1 MYKKIIKDAL
11 IKAGATD
18 VGFLAARKF
27 LELSGKVTDSTCF
40 SDVDEEKRINP
51 FLIMESAKTII
62 TYVVSY
68 KSDIVGNI
76 SSYAYGRDY
85 HLVLKEI
92 GKAGIE
98 ILKNRGYLGVS
109 FSDTG
114 DLPERYLAY
123 LSGLGVIG
131 KNHSLIHP
139 KFGSFVFIGYIITD
153 GEFEADT
160 PVLGTC
166 MDCGKCLESCPTDA
180 LLTGDFKKCLSF
192 ITQKKGELSEK
203 EENLIKKTGCIWG
216 CDICQRV
223 CPHNEASPE
232 AENVNFTKD
241 LITKLNIPE
250 DISNR
255 EFREKFGDRAFS
267 WRGKNVLIRNQRI
280 VNK

>member
-40 SDVDEEKRINP
+40 SDVNEEKRINP

-85 HLVLKEI
+85 HLVLMEI

-166 MDCGKCLESCPTDA
+166 MDCCKCLDACPTDA

-232 AENVNFTKD
+232 AENENFTKD
-241 LITKLNIPE
+241 LITNLNIPE